1 MLRLVFRLEPKS
13 VVSIID
19 QYGCAASPPSNHVD
33 KEAIGCG
40 AHAMLCG
47 RGGGWSGDGSRR
59 KTSQKKRA
67 EVDHDAQKYEKEPKH
82 VRAKARRMSAL
93 KAKQCMKA
101 MKAKAKQCKKA
112 RK

>member
-33 KEAIGCG
+33 KEAVGCG

-47 RGGGWSGDGSRR
+47 RGDGWSGDGSRR
-59 KTSQKKRA
+59 KTSQKNEQKWTMMRKNKR
-67 EVDHDAQKYEKEPKH
+67 
-82 VRAKARRMSAL
+82 RSL
-93 KAKQCMKA
+93 KT
-101 MKAKAKQCKKA
+101 
-112 RK
+112 